1 MSNLDNLDNRVTLNP
16 KISIEKKNQYAILTE
31 DFLSQERFLSYLCDV
46 VVAEGAAQ
54 CVEYVCQATD
64 ERHKKKGIDKMRRLF
79 MMIATASLCIA
90 AALSSYATPTA
101 FWTGGGDRSNVNDP
115 ANWAVTNSLG
125 EAVAN
130 AVPDADTAVVVS
142 GETDFNCPLG
152 QTLTCKSFTV
162 GDCKLTADC
171 DWRGLVIQPSSPA
184 YIDVPN
190 GAYID
195 TGFKPNQN
203 TRVVMDVTVQD
214 TREYWCGVWD
224 TTDWHNRA
232 FAFGNDNTGVYTAFV
247 KTGKSNNGTTGALVA
262 NGRHVLDFD
271 KGVFKVDGATHTSR
285 SAGGEVYQWIYPLYL
300 FAQNRTGSAF
310 AHGDQGTI
318 RFHSCQI
325 YDNGTLVRDY
335 IPAKNGTTF
344 GLYDKVGGAFAAL
357 AGSGAGLVGGI
368 VAAGELHIDAY
379 GIIENTTL
387 AIDGTLTLVK
397 EGTGTFTATKAGQ
410 SYTGGTVVNS
420 GWAKCGV
427 ADRPWG
433 AALSLVTIHDGATFD
448 WAGAFTQTGSAY
460 DFAIEGSGTDGNGAL
475 VSTGVR
481 NSYHVS
487 TIANL
492 ELLGDARIGGRG
504 GWGFANVNGSWPGH
518 TLTMN
523 GHTLSISLQGDGTK
537 NTGMF
542 AFAGVTTSGSGTIAF
557 VDAMSSRV
565 FPSFFQS
572 PSDLSSVT
580 LDLGDGYSI
589 NIEQATTVG
598 TFIDRM
604 NSTPED
610 LAKKSPITVVDTF
623 KPKATKLVRTVTLGD
638 STHLSPVLDLSEL
651 DAPFVLPSSGYTM
664 DMASGAKVQIK
675 LGDRSKTSK
684 TPIITWT
691 DVKPSWINNLKF
703 TRGDNGKN
711 YSIVVK
717 EDGIYVVIGMTL
729 TIR

>member
-1 MSNLDNLDNRVTLNP
+1 
-16 KISIEKKNQYAILTE
+16 
-31 DFLSQERFLSYLCDV
+31 
-46 VVAEGAAQ
+46 
-54 CVEYVCQATD
+54 
-64 ERHKKKGIDKMRRLF
+64 MRRLF

-130 AVPDADTAVVVS
+130 AVPDADTAVVIS

-171 DWRGLVIQPSSPA
+171 DWRGLVMQPSSPA

-224 TTDWHNRA
+224 TADWHNRA

-335 IPAKNGTTF
+335 VPTNTGTAF
-344 GLYDKVGGAFAAL
+344 GIYDKVNGTVSVSANPSVPLNGSSGMEINGAVDL
-357 AGSGAGLVGGI
+357 DGHSLSLTGTAGSGKVTDTSGYIDVPAG
-368 VAAGELHIDAY
+368 Y
-379 GIIENTTL
+379 YFNTGFKPNQDTRVVM
-387 AIDGTLTLVK
+387 DVTVQGTK
-397 EGTGTFTATKAGQ
+397 E
-410 SYTGGTVVNS
+410 Y
-420 GWAKCGV
+420 WCGV
-427 ADRPWG
+427 WD
-433 AALSLVTIHDGATFD
+433 
-448 WAGAFTQTGSAY
+448 
-460 DFAIEGSGTDGNGAL
+460 
-475 VSTGVR
+475 
-481 NSYHVS
+481 
-487 TIANL
+487 
-492 ELLGDARIGGRG
+492 
-504 GWGFANVNGSWPGH
+504 
-518 TLTMN
+518 
-523 GHTLSISLQGDGTK
+523 
-537 NTGMF
+537 
-542 AFAGVTTSGSGTIAF
+542 TT
-557 VDAMSSRV
+557 
-565 FPSFFQS
+565 
-572 PSDLSSVT
+572 
-580 LDLGDGYSI
+580 
-589 NIEQATTVG
+589 
-598 TFIDRM
+598 
-604 NSTPED
+604 
-610 LAKKSPITVVDTF
+610 
-623 KPKATKLVRTVTLGD
+623 
-638 STHLSPVLDLSEL
+638 
-651 DAPFVLPSSGYTM
+651 
-664 DMASGAKVQIK
+664 
-675 LGDRSKTSK
+675 
-684 TPIITWT
+684 
-691 DVKPSWINNLKF
+691 
-703 TRGDNGKN
+703 
-711 YSIVVK
+711 
-717 EDGIYVVIGMTL
+717 
-729 TIR
+729 